1 MQVKRNKELIATNI
15 QEIYN
20 PFQIA
25 QVFQPVDLQ
34 ALFNLQNP
42 QGISA
47 GQMLSQMSPIP
58 QTQQPQPIP
67 IQAQQQPI
75 QMNGGGG
82 EQIAGLTNGV
92 MNPMLNG
99 TTIVTSSNMNVT
111 YLNASAAAANKLE
124 NAEKFKMH
132 QGFIA
137 VLKVSWA
144 ID

>member
-15 QEIYN
+15 QEIFN

-34 ALFNLQNP
+34 KLFTMQQAQ
-42 QGISA
+42 QGLA
-47 GQMLSQMSPIP
+47 GQLMSQMSPIP
-58 QTQQPQPIP
+58 QAPQQLPIQLQPQPV
-67 IQAQQQPI
+67 QPL
-75 QMNGGGG
+75 QLNGG
-82 EQIAGLTNGV
+82 ELGLTNGV
-92 MNPMLNG
+92 LNPMLNG

-111 YLNASAAAANKLE
+111 YLNASAAAANKHD
-124 NAEKFKMH
+124 NADKFKMH

-137 VLKVSWA
+137 VLKVS